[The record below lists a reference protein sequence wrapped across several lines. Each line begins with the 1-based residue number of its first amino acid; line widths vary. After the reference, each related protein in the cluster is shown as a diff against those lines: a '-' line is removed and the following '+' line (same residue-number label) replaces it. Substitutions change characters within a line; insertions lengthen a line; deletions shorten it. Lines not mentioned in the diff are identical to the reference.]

1 MAYVAISAGLLSDIE
16 THIRNLRHAELN
28 TCRSPDVSEKDIN
41 YEDNFIQEK
50 IWLGRQELKTILP
63 TQWLKTVTKIDLHFK
78 MNGSTFLTAN
88 LDGGSYLL
96 PPDIHTSGY
105 RPDVYIRIQDE
116 NELTQAP
123 QVVQRAYTLE
133 SQRKIITQR
142 WDEVKENL
150 QAFLQKCKS
159 LNEAIKL
166 WPGVALYI
174 PQKYQDR
181 LEEKRERNPSTSE
194 AREKLKTINT
204 DAIEAAAVIARLST
218 N

>member
-1 MAYVAISAGLLSDIE
+1 MAYVAISAGLLSEIN
-16 THIRNLRHAELN
+16 THIRNLKHAELE
-28 TCRSPDVSEKDIN
+28 TCRAPDVTEKDIN

-50 IWLGRQELKTILP
+50 VWAGRQDLKAILP
-63 TQWLKTVTKIDLHFK
+63 AEWKRSVDKIDLRFK
-78 MNGSTFLTAN
+78 MNGSLFLTAS
-88 LDGGSYLL
+88 LTGGPFLL
-96 PPDIHTSGY
+96 PPIINTSGY
-105 RPDVYIRIQDE
+105 RPDVFVRIQDE

-123 QVVQRAYTLE
+123 PAVQRAYALE
-133 SQRKIITQR
+133 GQRKVIEQR
-142 WDEVKENL
+142 WSDVKENL

-159 LNEAIKL
+159 LNEAVKL
-166 WPGVALYI
+166 WPGVTLYV

-181 LEEKRERNPSTSE
+181 LEEKRDRNPSTSE

>member
-1 MAYVAISAGLLSDIE
+1 MAYVAISAGLLSDIN
-16 THIRNLRHAELN
+16 THIRNLRHAELE
-28 TCRSPDVSEKDIN
+28 TCRAPDVTANDIN

-50 IWLGRQELKTILP
+50 IWLGRQDLKAVLP
-63 TQWLKTVTKIDLHFK
+63 EEWKRSIDKIDLRFK
-78 MNGSTFLTAN
+78 MNGSTFLVASLN
-88 LDGGSYLL
+88 GGPFLL
-96 PPDIHTSGY
+96 PPVINTSGY
-105 RPDVYIRIQDE
+105 RPDVYVHIRDE

-123 QVVQRAYTLE
+123 PVVQRAYALE
-133 SQRKIITQR
+133 SQRKVIEQR
-142 WDEVKENL
+142 WSEVKENL

-181 LEEKRERNPSTSE
+181 LEEKRERNPSTNE